1 MINVEPCMLEPV
13 YLFEAGVS
21 NVEIPDGSDDNETG
35 AKPATAGEWR
45 LTLLD
50 RPQRIHPEKNY
61 VTRLATCFN
70 FTWQV

>member
-1 MINVEPCMLEPV
+1 MNNVEPCMLEPV

-35 AKPATAGEWR
+35 VSDAKQATAGESR

-50 RPQRIHPEKNY
+50 RPQTIHLWSY
-61 VTRLATCFN
+61 RA
-70 FTWQV
+70 